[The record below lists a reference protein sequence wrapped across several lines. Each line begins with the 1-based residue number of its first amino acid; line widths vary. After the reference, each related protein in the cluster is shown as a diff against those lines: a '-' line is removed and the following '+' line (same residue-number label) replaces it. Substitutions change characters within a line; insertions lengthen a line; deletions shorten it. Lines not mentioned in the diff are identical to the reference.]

1 MVATDTWRWLV
12 AARLVLSGR
21 ITVAVGSRRMF
32 CGDDDDALT
41 DDDRRRCPRAK
52 SQRGGHL
59 AKDAHGSRNR

>member
-41 DDDRRRCPRAK
+41 DDDRRRCQEP
-52 SQRGGHL
+52 SLSGG
-59 AKDAHGSRNR
+59 DISRREDR